1 MVRGALVLAL
11 TLALAACSGGGDSN
25 GSNHDSLRRALEAER
40 QARLAELAKRDEL
53 QAEIERLK
61 QQIREADNQRFDI
74 AQARRD
80 AEALKRQIAE
90 LERQLALAEFRAE
103 QAESDRRER
112 DEAVAPPKPG
122 TARTFLPWPDHSSPV
137 PTANQGATPY
147 GLGPWNDPE
156 QGLSMLIGH
165 ANFGVRKDAD
175 GFTPWIHGRVPDGSL
190 YSNDEVRRVYDEY
203 GYYTTEFSKFRWT
216 GALLGY
222 TPDARVVTGKATLGD
237 FDFSGRNYQGGFWD
251 PGKSRLE
258 FTELQYKGGGAW
270 GDGDLLYWV
279 YLGSG
284 PPSKHIHNSSFF
296 YPARLFSCTR
306 HPDGCNANSLRMAPG
321 GDPRHGSDAG
331 VIRGLLLGPKHEA
344 MAGTLQRDDL
354 TAAFGGE
361 R

>member
-11 TLALAACSGGGDSN
+11 TLALAACSGGGDSS

-53 QAEIERLK
+53 QAEIARLK

-90 LERQLALAEFRAE
+90 LERRLALAEFRAE

-112 DEAVAPPKPG
+112 DEAVAPAKPG
-122 TARTFLPWPDHSSPV
+122 TTRTFLPWPDHSIPRH
-137 PTANQGATPY
+137 TD
-147 GLGPWNDPE
+147 LGPWTDPS
-156 QGLSMLIGH
+156 QGLSMSFGH
-165 ANFGVRKDAD
+165 ATFGVRND
-175 GFTPWIHGRVPDGSL
+175 GTPWIHGVIPDTSL
-190 YSNDEVRRVYDEY
+190 YANPEVRRTYDEY
-203 GYYTTEFSKFRWT
+203 GYWTESFSTARWT
-216 GALLGY
+216 GALIGY
-222 TPDARVVTGKATLGD
+222 TPDSRVVTGKATLGD
-237 FDFSGRNYQGGFWD
+237 FDFSGRNYQSEYWD
-251 PGKSRLE
+251 PGKGRLE
-258 FTELQYKGGGAW
+258 LTEIQYKDGGAW

-279 YLGSG
+279 YLGRTFSG
-284 PPSKHIHNSSFF
+284 GQPLHNSSFF
-296 YPARLFSCTR
+296 YPAKNFNCTR
-306 HPDGCNANSLRMAPG
+306 HPSGCQDDSLSVAPG
-321 GDPRHGSDAG
+321 GEGPPGSDEG

-354 TAAFGGE
+354 TAAFGGK